1 YRAVHQVDACGV
13 RVAPGLAVV
22 PGLNNGLA
30 VLARAPLRLRKVE
43 GLKLSGGFGRC
54 DDYMGFQMGELRYAL
69 IAEVEN
75 PNTGRR
81 LLTVSLHLHSGIERN
96 AFFIH
101 KIDEAVKE
109 GRARRE
115 DFENLVA

>member
-1 YRAVHQVDACGV
+1 M
-13 RVAPGLAVV
+13 LAK
-22 PGLNNGLA
+22 
-30 VLARAPLRLRKVE
+30 APLVLRKVE

-54 DDYMGFQMGELRYAL
+54 DDYLGFQTGELRYAL

-75 PNTGRR
+75 PDTGRK

-96 AFFIH
+96 AFFIR

-109 GRARRE
+109 GRGQRE
-115 DFENLVA
+115 DFDGWMRFVCS